1 MTAYDPGS
9 RSDMN
14 SETSALEAAF
24 PAPSGPRRTGT
35 RGTLILLLVIAAFAG
50 GVVAALWTAPAFNG
64 WWRSANPSSDTAENG
79 VAPAVDAVKPPVSAS
94 GAIAPDSVATLEARM
109 AALSAQIDSISGQ
122 AAAAGGNAA
131 RAEGLLIA
139 FAARRALD
147 RGAPLGYLE
156 GELRLRF
163 GNAQPRAVATIISAA
178 HAPVTLADLQAG
190 LDEIA
195 PALAG
200 TQTRTDWWTA
210 TKRKLG
216 SLIIIRKANAPSP
229 APRQAI
235 ERARTLLAS
244 DRAGAALSEI
254 ERLPNHAKA
263 ENWIQDA
270 REYNEARRALDVI
283 EAAAILEPRS
293 VPVTP
298 RAGGPINMQVA
309 PPPPNGSKR

>member
-1 MTAYDPGS
+1 MTAYDPGT

-14 SETSALEAAF
+14 SEATALEAAF
-24 PAPSGPRRTGT
+24 PAQPAPGSRPGA

-50 GVVAALWTAPAFNG
+50 GVVVALWTAPLFNS
-64 WWRSANPSSDTAENG
+64 WWRAAPSPSAAENSLG
-79 VAPAVDAVKPPVSAS
+79 TADDTGTTAGAAASVTPA
-94 GAIAPDSVATLEARM
+94 SVAALEART
-109 AALSAQIDSISGQ
+109 AALSAQLSGIAEH
-122 AAAAGGNAA
+122 AAAAGDNAA
-131 RAEGLLIA
+131 RAEGLLVA
-139 FAARRALD
+139 LAARRALD

-195 PALAG
+195 PALVG
-200 TQTRTDWWTA
+200 TQNKTDWWTA
-210 TKRKLG
+210 TKRELG
-216 SLIIIRKANAPSP
+216 SLIIIRKAGSPSP
-229 APRQAI
+229 APQQAI
-235 ERARTLLAS
+235 ERARSLLAA

-254 ERLPNHAKA
+254 ERLPNHGRAD
-263 ENWIQDA
+263 NWIQMA

-283 EAAAILEPRS
+283 EAAAILEPRR
-293 VPVTP
+293 VPVSP
-298 RAGGPINMQVA
+298 RAGGPTNMQVA

>member
-1 MTAYDPGS
+1 
-9 RSDMN
+9 MN
-14 SETSALEAAF
+14 SELPVLETTF
-24 PAPSGPRRTGT
+24 PARPAPGRFSA
-35 RGTLILLLVIAAFAG
+35 RGTLILLLAIAAFSG
-50 GVVAALWTAPAFNG
+50 GVVAVLWTAPAFNS
-64 WWRSANPSSDTAENG
+64 WWRSDVSSPEAAENSATPSADAANASARG
-79 VAPAVDAVKPPVSAS
+79 SRNVTPDTVAA
-94 GAIAPDSVATLEARM
+94 LEARV
-109 AALSAQIDSISGQ
+109 AALSTQLDGIAEN

-131 RAEGLLIA
+131 RAEGLLVA

-163 GNAQPRAVATIISAA
+163 GNAQPRAVATVINAA

-195 PALAG
+195 PALVG
-200 TQTRTDWWTA
+200 TQGKTDWWTA
-210 TKRKLG
+210 TKRELG
-216 SLIIIRKANAPSP
+216 SLIIIRKAGSPSP
-229 APRQAI
+229 APQQAI
-235 ERARTLLAS
+235 ERARSLLAS

-263 ENWIQDA
+263 DNWIQDA
-270 REYNEARRALDVI
+270 REYNEARRALDII

-293 VPVTP
+293 VPITQ
-298 RAGGPINMQVA
+298 RADGPSNMQVA